1 MPLTGEAQVYDDE
14 DMNQSTR
21 LVPAVL
27 ATAAATVGTASL
39 WRWMTNW
46 GATDEEA
53 AATLPGDEIVGQPR
67 YRTTHAVT
75 IDAPVEQVWPWL
87 VQIGQ
92 GRSGMYSYDWV
103 ENLLGLHM
111 HSADRIVP
119 ELQTLSV
126 GDVIRMV
133 PEGTQPD
140 LHFVVAQLDPPYVMV
155 LGPDNSRADALA
167 SDLPY
172 PCWTFHLRALP
183 DSRTRLVVR
192 FQSDFK
198 PTPLGWLKNRYALEP
213 VHFVMERKMMLEIKD
228 RAERG
233 ASAAAEEPRAVSR

>member
-1 MPLTGEAQVYDDE
+1 MKGMNRSTG
-14 DMNQSTR
+14 
-21 LVPAVL
+21 LVPAAVL
-27 ATAAATVGTASL
+27 AAAATSLCTASL
-39 WRWMTNW
+39 WRWMTDW
-46 GATDEEA
+46 GATDQEA
-53 AATLPGDEIVGQPR
+53 AELLPGDEIVGQPR

-75 IDAPVEQVWPWL
+75 IQTPVEHVWPWL

-103 ENLLGLHM
+103 ENLLGLQM

-119 ELQTLSV
+119 ELQALSV

-133 PEGTQPD
+133 PEGSQPD
-140 LHFVVAQLDPPYVMV
+140 LRFVVAQLDPPHVLV
-155 LGPDNSRADALA
+155 LGPDGSREDALA

-172 PCWTFHLRALP
+172 PCWTFHLRALT

-198 PTPLGWLKNRYALEP
+198 PTPLGWLVNKYALEP
-213 VHFVMERKMMLEIKD
+213 VHFVMERKMMLGIKD

-233 ASAAAEEPRAVSR
+233 APAAGEVSRAVGH